1 MATMHCATCKQR
13 VSESILLPRGEYAS
27 HGALKGCKSYIHYSR
42 EEGRADVGRARGDAQ
57 C

>member
-27 HGALKGCKSYIHYSR
+27 HRALKGCKSYIHYSR
-42 EEGRADVGRARGDAQ
+42 EEGRAID
-57 C
+57 